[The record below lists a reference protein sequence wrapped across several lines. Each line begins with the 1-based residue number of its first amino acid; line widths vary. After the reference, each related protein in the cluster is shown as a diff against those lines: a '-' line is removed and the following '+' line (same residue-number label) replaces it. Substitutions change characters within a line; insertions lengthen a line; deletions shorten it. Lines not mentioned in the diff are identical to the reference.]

1 MAIGRPISLTSNV
14 ASKII
19 RVLAT
24 EGQTVFTVSGGYRI
38 NQIGVFRNGVRLS
51 NNSDFTA
58 QDGSTVTLVNAAS
71 LDDEVLFQVQDD
83 FRVADAIVSAASS
96 QTIDGNLHVNGN
108 FNFAGSSSGFVTSI
122 TAGNNIIVSESTG
135 NVTITGLANTQNSVL
150 ETLVVS
156 GFSTFAGASFSGDVS
171 IGGTLTYEDVTN
183 IDSVGLVT
191 ARSGV
196 IVNGSGIGL
205 SVTEGGVRVTGI
217 VTATSFSG
225 NISGGT
231 VAGTTGSFSG
241 DVDIAD
247 KIVHTGDT
255 NTALRFPAADTIS
268 AETSG
273 SERLRVTSSGGLHL
287 NNGELI
293 ERVKITSGKLSD
305 NTSINLDDGMAH
317 FFTTQET
324 TTSTPNITSSAG
336 INTSMAVGDVMS
348 VVIITT
354 AAAGGYS
361 AQLTIDGAAVTE
373 RWNGGSAPSA
383 GGAGGNDFY
392 SYSIIKTGNNQYTVL
407 ANVSNFA

>member
-71 LDDEVLFQVQDD
+71 LNDEVLFQVQDD

-96 QTIDGNLHVNGN
+96 QTIHGNLHINGD
-108 FNFAGSSSGFVTSI
+108 FNFGGSSTGIVTTI
-122 TAGNNIIVSESTG
+122 TAGDNISVSGSTG
-135 NVTITGLANTQNSVL
+135 NVTITGVAATANINADR
-150 ETLVVS
+150 LVVS
-156 GFSTFAGASFSGDVS
+156 GVSTFAGASFSGDVS

-183 IDSVGLVT
+183 VDSVGLIT
-191 ARSGV
+191 ARTGI
-196 IVNGSGIGL
+196 IVQGTGIGL
-205 SVTEGGVRVTGI
+205 SVTGGGARVTGI

-255 NTALRFPAADTIS
+255 NTALRFPATDTIS

-317 FFTTQET
+317 FFTTTET
-324 TTSTPNITSSAG
+324 TTATPNITSSAG
-336 INTSMAVGDVMS
+336 INTSMAVGDVIS
-348 VVIITT
+348 VNIITT
-354 AAAGGYS
+354 AAAAGYAAS
-361 AQLTIDGAAVTE
+361 ITIDGSGETL

-383 GGAGGNDFY
+383 GGASGNDFY
-392 SYSIIKTGNNQYTVL
+392 SYSIIKTGDGVFTIL
-407 ANVSNFA
+407 ANVANFA